1 MKFVFGSSKT
11 GNVTEALQTIQA
23 PEALLFVV
31 SDESMLADA
40 AEQIQRGR
48 TVLRGQGHG
57 GPGNIRHRY
66 ERSDQGCS
74 GCAGGGLADTCEIYQ
89 TAGGCIRS
97 CRCTGGKYGM
107 L

>member
-40 AEQIQRGR
+40 AAKIEQAIAM
-48 TVLRGQGHG
+48 VEEL
-57 GPGNIRHRY
+57 PEM
-66 ERSDQGCS
+66 ER
-74 GCAGGGLADTCEIYQ
+74 
-89 TAGGCIRS
+89 
-97 CRCTGGKYGM
+97 
-107 L
+107 